1 MKYLSD
7 NPENFPSFMSI
18 GPRSINGKKCKKTC
32 ELKEKELQY
41 FIFRD
46 SNGMNQKNSDSYDN
60 IISTQEKLQR
70 TEILCA

>member
-1 MKYLSD
+1 
-7 NPENFPSFMSI
+7 MSI
-18 GPRSINGKKCKKTC
+18 GLISINGNKCQKTC

-46 SNGMNQKNSDSYDN
+46 SIEMNQMNNDCYDN
-60 IISTQEKLQR
+60 IIGTQEKLQR

>member
-1 MKYLSD
+1 M
-7 NPENFPSFMSI
+7 
-18 GPRSINGKKCKKTC
+18 GRSVKKTC

-46 SNGMNQKNSDSYDN
+46 SNEMNQMNSDSYDN

-70 TEILCA
+70 TEILCAWT